1 MTDKSNKPLFANSA
15 GSDPHSGSRQ
25 ESPTL
30 EHVAAHAGVSTA
42 TVSRA
47 INQPDKVVAD
57 TRKRIEQAIEE
68 LGYTPHFGARFLASK
83 RSHTVGAIIPT
94 MANAMFAG
102 GLQAFQEE
110 LSKSGYTLLVASSGY
125 DAESEFQ
132 QIESLTANG
141 ADGLLL
147 IGASRPERSIEFLQ
161 RRKIPFVLS
170 WCSSQQ
176 ILNEGNT
183 PMSPMPLV
191 AGFDNAEA
199 SYLLTREILN
209 KGHRNIAMIAG
220 DCRNNDRA
228 RARVAGVKR
237 AISEYQSTSKQNSQN
252 ASKHAANLLQVI
264 ETEYSLD
271 NGGMA
276 FETLMSKADT
286 PTVIVCGNDVL
297 AAGAIVRA
305 KALGIDIPQDVSIT
319 GFDDIALASAVTP
332 ALTTVS
338 VPQEAMGRSAARL
351 LLQSL
356 ETENTL
362 RSVELETNIV
372 YRESL
377 RSLK

>member
-1 MTDKSNKPLFANSA
+1 MTKNRDNESSAVTNSDTDT
-15 GSDPHSGSRQ
+15 GDRP

-30 EHVAAHAGVSTA
+30 EHVAARAGVSTA

-47 INQPDKVVAD
+47 INQPDKVVAS
-57 TRKRIEQAIEE
+57 TRTRIQNAIEE
-68 LGYTPHFGARFLASK
+68 LGYTPHFGARFLASS
-83 RSHTVGAIIPT
+83 RSNTVGAIIPT

-110 LSKSGYTLLVASSGY
+110 LAKSGYTLLVASSGY

-147 IGASRPERSIEFLQ
+147 IGASRPSRSIEFLQ

-176 ILNEGNT
+176 LIDKGEQPPLQ
-183 PMSPMPLV
+183 MPLV
-191 AGFDNAEA
+191 AGFDNTKA
-199 SYLLTREILN
+199 SYQLTREIIK
-209 KGHRNIAMIAG
+209 KGHRKIAMIAG
-220 DCRNNDRA
+220 DCSNNDRA
-228 RARVAGVKR
+228 RARVAGVKQ
-237 AISEYQSTSKQNSQN
+237 AIDEHPSTVDPDGTKKNDDS
-252 ASKHAANLLQVI
+252 AELLQVI
-264 ETEYSLD
+264 ETEYSLE
-271 NGGMA
+271 NGGQAFAALMA
-276 FETLMSKADT
+276 SARK

-305 KALGIDIPQDVSIT
+305 RTLGIAVPEDVSIT

-338 VPQEAMGRSAARL
+338 VPQEAMGRAAARL
-351 LLQSL
+351 LLQSI
-356 ETENTL
+356 ETVNTPAN
-362 RSVELETNIV
+362 VELTTNIV
-372 YRESL
+372 YRDSL
-377 RSLK
+377 RSIN